1 MSITPIIWNHTGIL
15 TMTTKFVFTKEEVAQ
30 MKEKQRCD
38 VEAANM
44 RATKRRN
51 DAEDRASAK
60 AEAKDD

>member
-1 MSITPIIWNHTGIL
+1 MSITQIIWNHTGTLI
-15 TMTTKFVFTKEEVAQ
+15 MTTKFVFTKEEVAQ

-44 RATKRRN
+44 RSTKRRN
-51 DAEDRASAK
+51 DAEDRATAK